1 MTNTFFIKV
10 NQYHRIPVERT
21 GEISAD
27 LDDHAVAGGT
37 VVTAS
42 AGVAGQVAPVVAAV
56 QAHPVCTPEPV
67 YLDETGLQA
76 AHKLYWVHVA
86 STAH

>member
-1 MTNTFFIKV
+1 MLSGPRLKARLIHF

-42 AGVAGQVAPVVAAV
+42 APVAAQVAPVVAAI
-56 QAHPVCTPEPV
+56 QAHLVRTPEPV
-67 YLDETGLQA
+67 HLDETGLQA
-76 AHKLYWVHVA
+76 ALR
-86 STAH
+86 STGCMW